1 MSSNKITIELED
13 RKETRKEVRALRA
26 EGVLPGVINEP
37 NVDSKNVAVTLRE
50 FKKVY
55 DVAGRTQPIEFGLS
69 GKKHLGMIKEIDR
82 DPVLGELIHFTIQS
96 IKADEVVTAEIPVR
110 LDEEVEVPAKKVGF
124 DVIAVTHSF
133 EVEALPHQIPEEFL
147 IDPSKLTEIGD
158 RILVS
163 DAIMPEGV
171 KLKTEEDG
179 EQVLYIV
186 EAPRVT
192 SEEDLASDEGDD
204 GSAADVPSEK
214 GDGGDSDDAGG
225 DSSSDK
231 DSTKE

>member
-1 MSSNKITIELED
+1 
-13 RKETRKEVRALRA
+13 
-26 EGVLPGVINEP
+26 
-37 NVDSKNVAVTLRE
+37 
-50 FKKVY
+50 
-55 DVAGRTQPIEFGLS
+55 
-69 GKKHLGMIKEIDR
+69 
-82 DPVLGELIHFTIQS
+82 
-96 IKADEVVTAEIPVR
+96 
-110 LDEEVEVPAKKVGF
+110 
-124 DVIAVTHSF
+124 
-133 EVEALPHQIPEEFL
+133 
-147 IDPSKLTEIGD
+147 
-158 RILVS
+158 
-163 DAIMPEGV
+163 MPEGV

>member
-1 MSSNKITIELED
+1 MSNKITIKLDD

-26 EGVLPGVINEP
+26 EGILPGVINEP
-37 NVDSKNVAVTLRE
+37 NVESKNVSVALKD
-50 FKKVY
+50 FQKVY
-55 DVAGRTQPIEFGLS
+55 SDAGRTQPIEFDLS

-82 DPVLGELIHFTIQS
+82 DPVKGGLIHFTIQS

-110 LDEEVEVPAKKVGF
+110 LNEEIEIPAKKVGF

-147 IDPSKLTEIGD
+147 IDPSELAEIGD

-163 DAIMPEGV
+163 DAVMPEGV

-192 SEEDLASDEGDD
+192 SEEDLAADEGDD
-204 GSAADVPSEK
+204 GSAADVPSDK
-214 GDGGDSDDAGG
+214 GDAFAGG
-225 DSSSDK
+225 EESGDANSEGKGSAK
-231 DSTKE
+231 